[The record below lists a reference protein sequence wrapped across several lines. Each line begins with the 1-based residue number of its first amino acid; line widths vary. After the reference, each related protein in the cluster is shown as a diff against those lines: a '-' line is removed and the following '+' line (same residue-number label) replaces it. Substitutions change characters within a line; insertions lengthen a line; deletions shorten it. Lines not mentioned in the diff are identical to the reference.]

1 MVSCVPLG
9 AWTVFRRRRNKP
21 WRPYNLYFSKNK
33 DWDTFAMRR
42 NWFFRGM
49 MLLPFGREGSPTRSA
64 LHTRTRRAERRRRP
78 PPRAAPCVVRAS
90 SHLRGTPVYC
100 TPPPPRAS
108 VSEKAISRTLTRQ
121 GVPQKYDM
129 QPTWFNGRD
138 DTERGSAHA
147 LSQPLAIPRARSLP
161 AASAAQPNTD
171 SLFRSLL
178 FQPSGGLSHKPGG
191 ASTSPASL
199 SASLSASACLPT
211 LLPTSES
218 SMQAPSY
225 WLLPCSSPG

>member
-1 MVSCVPLG
+1 
-9 AWTVFRRRRNKP
+9 
-21 WRPYNLYFSKNK
+21 
-33 DWDTFAMRR
+33 
-42 NWFFRGM
+42 
-49 MLLPFGREGSPTRSA
+49 
-64 LHTRTRRAERRRRP
+64 
-78 PPRAAPCVVRAS
+78 
-90 SHLRGTPVYC
+90 
-100 TPPPPRAS
+100 
-108 VSEKAISRTLTRQ
+108 
-121 GVPQKYDM
+121 M

-199 SASLSASACLPT
+199 SASAGALPPTVGAPPARPALSSSLKRDESFGAMAFVGGEEEAHDHWHDKWSTRRRTSMEEETRQRDAAAVVFGGDDVKRPVAVRGDPT
-211 LLPTSES
+211 RDVRPAERN
-218 SMQAPSY
+218 APAHRDDIY
-225 WLLPCSSPG
+225 GGNFWG

>member
-1 MVSCVPLG
+1 
-9 AWTVFRRRRNKP
+9 
-21 WRPYNLYFSKNK
+21 
-33 DWDTFAMRR
+33 
-42 NWFFRGM
+42 
-49 MLLPFGREGSPTRSA
+49 
-64 LHTRTRRAERRRRP
+64 
-78 PPRAAPCVVRAS
+78 
-90 SHLRGTPVYC
+90 
-100 TPPPPRAS
+100 
-108 VSEKAISRTLTRQ
+108 
-121 GVPQKYDM
+121 M

-199 SASLSASACLPT
+199 SASLSASAGALP
-211 LLPTSES
+211 PTVGAPPARPALCYSLKRDES
-218 SMQAPSY
+218 FGAMAFVGGEEEAHDHWHDKWSTRRRTSMEEETRQRDAAAVVFGGDDVKRPVAVRGDPTRDVRPAERNAPARRDDIY
-225 WLLPCSSPG
+225 GGNFWG